1 MAIFAPAERLP
12 TSATLA
18 WAKMAILGQ
27 NGTLWGVVNLVK
39 MKGYKIRRS
48 VLILGVELKLHTDFA
63 NNSRIERKKGPKIA
77 SSQKV
82 PRIFSSGNQ
91 YLNLYI
97 KTALWINHNILGHF
111 SPKVCSWRLCIG
123 STPGLHLLFGQKCK
137 VAAWLRPN
145 CEQISVC
152 RM

>member
-63 NNSRIERKKGPKIA
+63 NNSRIERKKGPTIA
-77 SSQKV
+77 SSQKSPQNFFFWKPV
-82 PRIFSSGNQ
+82 PESIHQNGSLDKSQ
-91 YLNLYI
+91 
-97 KTALWINHNILGHF
+97 H
-111 SPKVCSWRLCIG
+111 IG
-123 STPGLHLLFGQKCK
+123 TFFT
-137 VAAWLRPN
+137 
-145 CEQISVC
+145 
-152 RM
+152 